1 MFSVKCLMII
11 QPTKSLY
18 MEKKNDNNEL
28 EFMRSQMASFKK
40 QLEQQEII
48 NGRIMAESM
57 KKKFSWIKKMIIG
70 EIILIPIFLYL
81 AIATKYN
88 FNMSWWSI
96 GTFIILLLC
105 DVWCDYD
112 INMRAI
118 KYSDYSCDNLVNT
131 MEKLLRMKQ
140 RRTKQ
145 TAIMLI
151 ALIGLIIWFSIE
163 IGLHL
168 MSINADTGMWGVFYG
183 GVVGGIIGIAV
194 SWWIYRKMQKTND
207 EMIKQIEEVSNEQ

>member
-1 MFSVKCLMII
+1 
-11 QPTKSLY
+11 
-18 MEKKNDNNEL
+18 MEKINNNNEL
-28 EFMRSQMASFKK
+28 EIMRSQMASFKK

-48 NGRIMAESM
+48 NSRIMSESM

-81 AIATKYN
+81 AFAAKYSLDL
-88 FNMSWWSI
+88 SWWSTS
-96 GTFIILLLC
+96 TFIILLLC

-118 KYSDYSCDNLVNT
+118 KNSDYSRDNLVNT

-145 TAIMLI
+145 AAIMLI
-151 ALIGLIIWFSIE
+151 TLIGLIIWLSIE
-163 IGLHL
+163 ISLHL
-168 MSINADTGMWGVFYG
+168 ISINAATRMWGVFYG
-183 GVVGGIIGIAV
+183 GVVGGVIGIAV
-194 SWWIYRKMQKTND
+194 SWWIYCKMQKTND
-207 EMIKQIEEVSNEQ
+207 EMIKQIEEISKEQ

>member
-1 MFSVKCLMII
+1 
-11 QPTKSLY
+11 
-18 MEKKNDNNEL
+18 MEKINNNNEL
-28 EFMRSQMASFKK
+28 EIMHSQMASFKK

-48 NGRIMAESM
+48 NSRIMSESM

-81 AIATKYN
+81 ALAAKYN
-88 FNMSWWSI
+88 FNLSWWSI
-96 GTFIILLLC
+96 STFIILLLC

-118 KYSDYSCDNLVNT
+118 KNSDYSRDNLVNT

-168 MSINADTGMWGVFYG
+168 MSINADTRMWGVFYG
-183 GVVGGIIGIAV
+183 GVVGGVIGIAV
-194 SWWIYRKMQKTND
+194 SWRIYSKMQKTND
-207 EMIKQIEEVSNEQ
+207 EMIKQIEEISKEQ

>member
-1 MFSVKCLMII
+1 
-11 QPTKSLY
+11 
-18 MEKKNDNNEL
+18 MEKINNNNEL
-28 EFMRSQMASFKK
+28 EIMRSQMASFKK

-48 NGRIMAESM
+48 NSRIMSESM

-81 AIATKYN
+81 AFAAKYYLDL
-88 FNMSWWSI
+88 SWWSTS
-96 GTFIILLLC
+96 TFIILLLC

-118 KYSDYSCDNLVNT
+118 KNSDYSRDNLVNT

-145 TAIMLI
+145 AAIMLI
-151 ALIGLIIWFSIE
+151 ALIGLIIWLSIE
-163 IGLHL
+163 ISLHL
-168 MSINADTGMWGVFYG
+168 ISINAATRMWGVFYG
-183 GVVGGIIGIAV
+183 GVVGGVIGIAV
-194 SWWIYRKMQKTND
+194 SWWIYCKMQKTND
-207 EMIKQIEEVSNEQ
+207 EMIKQIEEISKEQ

>member
-1 MFSVKCLMII
+1 
-11 QPTKSLY
+11 
-18 MEKKNDNNEL
+18 MEKINNNNEL
-28 EFMRSQMASFKK
+28 EIMRSQMASFKK

-48 NGRIMAESM
+48 NSRIMAESM

-81 AIATKYN
+81 AFAAKYN
-88 FNMSWWSI
+88 FNLSWWSI
-96 GTFIILLLC
+96 STFIILLLC

-118 KYSDYSCDNLVNT
+118 KNSDYSRDNLVNT

-145 TAIMLI
+145 TAIMLTATI
-151 ALIGLIIWFSIE
+151 VMSIWLLIE
-163 IGLHL
+163 IGFHL
-168 MSINADTGMWGVFYG
+168 IAINADTGMWLVFYG
-183 GVVGGIIGIAV
+183 GGTGAFIGVVAA
-194 SWWIYRKMQKTND
+194 WWIYRKMQKTND

>member
-1 MFSVKCLMII
+1 
-11 QPTKSLY
+11 
-18 MEKKNDNNEL
+18 MEKINNNNEL
-28 EFMRSQMASFKK
+28 EIMRSQMVSFKK

-48 NGRIMAESM
+48 NSRIMSESM

-81 AIATKYN
+81 AFAAKYYLDL
-88 FNMSWWSI
+88 SWWSTS
-96 GTFIILLLC
+96 TFIILLLC

-118 KYSDYSCDNLVNT
+118 KNSDYSRDNLVNT

-145 TAIMLI
+145 AAIMLI
-151 ALIGLIIWFSIE
+151 TLIGLIIWLSIE
-163 IGLHL
+163 ISLHL
-168 MSINADTGMWGVFYG
+168 ISINAATRMWGVFYG
-183 GVVGGIIGIAV
+183 GVVGGVIGIAV
-194 SWWIYRKMQKTND
+194 SWWIYQKMQKTND
-207 EMIKQIEEVSNEQ
+207 EMIKQIEEISKEQ

>member
-1 MFSVKCLMII
+1 
-11 QPTKSLY
+11 
-18 MEKKNDNNEL
+18 MEKINNNNEL
-28 EFMRSQMASFKK
+28 EIMRSQMASFKK

-48 NGRIMAESM
+48 NSRIMSESM

-81 AIATKYN
+81 AFAAKYYLDL
-88 FNMSWWSI
+88 SWWSTS
-96 GTFIILLLC
+96 TFIILLLC

-118 KYSDYSCDNLVNT
+118 KNSDYSRDNLVYT

-145 TAIMLI
+145 AAIMLI
-151 ALIGLIIWFSIE
+151 TLIGLIIWFSIE
-163 IGLHL
+163 ISLHL
-168 MSINADTGMWGVFYG
+168 ISINAATRMWGVFYG
-183 GVVGGIIGIAV
+183 GVVGGVIGIAV
-194 SWWIYRKMQKTND
+194 SWWIYCKMQKTND
-207 EMIKQIEEVSNEQ
+207 EMIKQIEEISKEQ

>member
-1 MFSVKCLMII
+1 
-11 QPTKSLY
+11 
-18 MEKKNDNNEL
+18 MEKINNNNEL
-28 EFMRSQMASFKK
+28 EIMRSQMASFKK

-48 NGRIMAESM
+48 NSRIMSESM

-81 AIATKYN
+81 AFAAKYYLDL
-88 FNMSWWSI
+88 SWWSTS
-96 GTFIILLLC
+96 TFIILLLC

-118 KYSDYSCDNLVNT
+118 KNSDYSRDNLVNT

-145 TAIMLI
+145 AAIMLI
-151 ALIGLIIWFSIE
+151 TLIGLIIWFSIE
-163 IGLHL
+163 ISLHL
-168 MSINADTGMWGVFYG
+168 ISINAATRMWGVFYG
-183 GVVGGIIGIAV
+183 GVVGGVIGIAV
-194 SWWIYRKMQKTND
+194 SWWIYCKMQKTND
-207 EMIKQIEEVSNEQ
+207 EMIKQIEEISKEQ

>member
-1 MFSVKCLMII
+1 
-11 QPTKSLY
+11 
-18 MEKKNDNNEL
+18 MEKINNNNEL
-28 EFMRSQMASFKK
+28 EIMRSQMASFKK

-48 NGRIMAESM
+48 NSRIMSESM

-81 AIATKYN
+81 AFAAKYYLDL
-88 FNMSWWSI
+88 SWWSTS
-96 GTFIILLLC
+96 TFIILLLC

-118 KYSDYSCDNLVNT
+118 KNSDYSRDNLVNT

-163 IGLHL
+163 ISLHL
-168 MSINADTGMWGVFYG
+168 MSIDADTGMWDVFYG
-183 GVVGGIIGIAV
+183 GVVGGVIVIAV

-207 EMIKQIEEVSNEQ
+207 EMIKQIEEISKEQ

>member
-1 MFSVKCLMII
+1 
-11 QPTKSLY
+11 
-18 MEKKNDNNEL
+18 MEKINNNNEL
-28 EFMRSQMASFKK
+28 EIMRSQMASFKK

-48 NGRIMAESM
+48 NSRIMAESM

-81 AIATKYN
+81 AFAAKYN
-88 FNMSWWSI
+88 FNLSWWSTS
-96 GTFIILLLC
+96 TFIILLLC

-118 KYSDYSCDNLVNT
+118 KNSDYSRDNLVNT

-151 ALIGLIIWFSIE
+151 ALIGLIIWLSIE
-163 IGLHL
+163 ISLHL
-168 MSINADTGMWGVFYG
+168 MSINAATGMWGVFYG
-183 GVVGGIIGIAV
+183 GVVGGVIGIAV

-207 EMIKQIEEVSNEQ
+207 EMIKQIEEISKEQ

>member
-1 MFSVKCLMII
+1 
-11 QPTKSLY
+11 
-18 MEKKNDNNEL
+18 MEKINNNNEL
-28 EFMRSQMASFKK
+28 EIMRSQMASFKK

-48 NGRIMAESM
+48 NSRIMSESM

-81 AIATKYN
+81 AFAAKYN
-88 FNMSWWSI
+88 FNLSWWSI
-96 GTFIILLLC
+96 NTFIILLLC

-118 KYSDYSCDNLVNT
+118 KNSDYSRDNLVNT

-145 TAIMLI
+145 TAIMLTATI
-151 ALIGLIIWFSIE
+151 VMSIWLLIE
-163 IGLHL
+163 IGFHL
-168 MSINADTGMWGVFYG
+168 IAINADTGMWLVFYG
-183 GVVGGIIGIAV
+183 GGTGAFIGVVAA
-194 SWWIYRKMQKTND
+194 WWIYRKMQKTND
-207 EMIKQIEEVSNEQ
+207 EMIKQIEEISKEQ

>member
-1 MFSVKCLMII
+1 
-11 QPTKSLY
+11 
-18 MEKKNDNNEL
+18 MEKINNNNEL
-28 EFMRSQMASFKK
+28 EIMRSQMASFKK

-48 NGRIMAESM
+48 NSRIMSESM

-81 AIATKYN
+81 AFAAKYYLDL
-88 FNMSWWSI
+88 SWWSTS
-96 GTFIILLLC
+96 TFIILLLC

-118 KYSDYSCDNLVNT
+118 KNSDYSRDNLVNT

-145 TAIMLI
+145 AAIMLI
-151 ALIGLIIWFSIE
+151 TLIGLIIWLSIE
-163 IGLHL
+163 ISLHL
-168 MSINADTGMWGVFYG
+168 ISINAATRMWGVFYG
-183 GVVGGIIGIAV
+183 GVVGGVIGIAV
-194 SWWIYRKMQKTND
+194 SWWIFCKMQKTND
-207 EMIKQIEEVSNEQ
+207 EMIKQIEEISKEQ

>member
-1 MFSVKCLMII
+1 
-11 QPTKSLY
+11 
-18 MEKKNDNNEL
+18 MEKINNNNEL
-28 EFMRSQMASFKK
+28 EIMRSQMASFKK

-48 NGRIMAESM
+48 NSRIMAESM

-81 AIATKYN
+81 AFAAKYN
-88 FNMSWWSI
+88 FNLSWWSTS
-96 GTFIILLLC
+96 TFIILLLC

-118 KYSDYSCDNLVNT
+118 KNSDYSRDNLVNT

-151 ALIGLIIWFSIE
+151 ALIGLIIWLSIE
-163 IGLHL
+163 ISLHL
-168 MSINADTGMWGVFYG
+168 ISINAATGMWGVFYG
-183 GVVGGIIGIAV
+183 GVVGGVIGIAV

-207 EMIKQIEEVSNEQ
+207 EMIKQIEEISKEQ

>member
-1 MFSVKCLMII
+1 
-11 QPTKSLY
+11 
-18 MEKKNDNNEL
+18 MEKINNNNEL
-28 EFMRSQMASFKK
+28 EIMRSQMASFKK

-48 NGRIMAESM
+48 NSRIMSESM

-81 AIATKYN
+81 AFAAKYYLDL
-88 FNMSWWSI
+88 SWWSTS
-96 GTFIILLLC
+96 TFIILLLC

-118 KYSDYSCDNLVNT
+118 KNSDYSRDNLVNT
-131 MEKLLRMKQ
+131 MEKLQRMKQ

-145 TAIMLI
+145 AAIMLI
-151 ALIGLIIWFSIE
+151 TLIGLIIWLSIE
-163 IGLHL
+163 ISLHL
-168 MSINADTGMWGVFYG
+168 MSINADTGMWGAFYG
-183 GVVGGIIGIAV
+183 GVVGGVIGIAV

-207 EMIKQIEEVSNEQ
+207 KMIKHIEEISKEQ